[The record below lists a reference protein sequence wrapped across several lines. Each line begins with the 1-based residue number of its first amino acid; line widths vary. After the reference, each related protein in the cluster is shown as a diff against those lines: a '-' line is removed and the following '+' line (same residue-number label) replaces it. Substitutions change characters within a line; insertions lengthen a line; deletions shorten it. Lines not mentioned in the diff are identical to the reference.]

1 MSELEKLLKEWNEKS
16 SNPLIRPHRTM
27 SDAEALINTLQVEL
41 AGKEE
46 VIRVLNRRVDEYRL
60 WHDRDRKDVLALEAT
75 LDRLQQ
81 IESRE
86 ESR

>member
-27 SDAEALINTLQVEL
+27 SDAEALINVLQVEL

-46 VIRVLNRRVDEYRL
+46 VIRVLNSRVEEYRL
-60 WHDRDRKDVLALEAT
+60 WHWRDRQDVLALEAT
-75 LDRLQQ
+75 VDRLNQ

-86 ESR
+86 E